1 MARTGW
7 MRPALIEAL
16 CAGLALFALQPLTT
30 PGHLWGHD
38 TGAHLFR
45 LAEVAR
51 ALGDGVL
58 YPRFLPDAYGG
69 LGGPILTFNPT
80 APYYLPA
87 LLVLAGVGPIAA
99 LKIAAGLLTL
109 AGGVAMRILA
119 RPHLGRVGAA
129 VAALA
134 WIYLPYR
141 IANLYVRMAYSEL
154 AVMMLLPLAM
164 AAGRRAAARPSGRRI
179 AVAAILTAAIPAVHF
194 PGAVLGI
201 PLVAAWAAAFAPPG
215 RRARAIAVTA
225 AFIILGL
232 ALSAVSWLPA
242 MAEIG
247 GTHYEESAGGP
258 DHYSHHFVSLE
269 QIVSPS
275 WGFGSSMPGASDR
288 MSFQAGWVHLM
299 LLAAA
304 AGAAVRVRAV
314 RPVVFPCCAVALAGL
329 FLMLP
334 LSRGLWAVI
343 PALQNVQ
350 FPWRALMLVG
360 IATSLAS
367 GLVSV
372 LPGVILAAG
381 GGTSPSTGTKDD
393 GRRRSR
399 DMGPSGKATGS
410 GGARV
415 RLHGPA
421 GGMGPSLARV
431 LRIDAAFERL
441 RATRAVTIVVIALLV
456 AACLPYLQARRGE
469 GREADFTPEAFRGRY
484 FGELKFQPLEVGVP
498 NFKPEGARAILQSGG
513 RARIVSEATHRMTVE
528 VDTRIPTT
536 MRLHLFASPGW
547 RASVDGVEAEVRPE
561 PGTGLVLVHLPAG
574 SRLVELRYSGT
585 AAARTGWVI
594 SWSGLIVAGGA
605 IIAGKLRK
613 ARR

>member
-1 MARTGW
+1 MRPAGHPADPEEAVARTGW

-16 CAGLALFALQPLTT
+16 CAGLALFALHPLTT

-109 AGGVAMRILA
+109 AGGMAMRILA

-154 AVMMLLPLAM
+154 AVMMVLPLAM
-164 AAGRRAAARPSGRRI
+164 AAARRAAARPSGKRI
-179 AVAAILTAAIPAVHF
+179 AVAALLTGALPAIHF
-194 PGAVLGI
+194 PGSVLGL

-215 RRARAIAVTA
+215 RRARAAGVTA
-225 AFIILGL
+225 AFMLLGL
-232 ALSAVSWLPA
+232 ALSAFSWLPA

-247 GTHYEESAGGP
+247 GTHYQESAGGP
-258 DHYSHHFVSLE
+258 DHYTHHFVSLE

-275 WGFGSSMPGASDR
+275 WGFGSSMPGTSDR

-304 AGAAVRVRAV
+304 AGAAVRVRAA
-314 RPVVFPCCAVALAGL
+314 RPVVFTCCAVALAGL

-334 LSRGLWAVI
+334 LSRGVWAVI
-343 PALQNVQ
+343 PTLQNVQ

-360 IATSLAS
+360 IATSLSA
-367 GLVSV
+367 GLVAV
-372 LPGVILAAG
+372 LPGLVLPRAR
-381 GGTSPSTGTKDD
+381 GTKVK
-393 GRRRSR
+393 GQRPGASRERSS
-399 DMGPSGKATGS
+399 P
-410 GGARV
+410 ARG
-415 RLHGPA
+415 LE
-421 GGMGPSLARV
+421 RV
-431 LRIDAAFERL
+431 LRLDGASARPG
-441 RATRAVTIVVIALLV
+441 ATRTVTVVVIALLV

-469 GREADFTPEAFRGRY
+469 GKEADFTPEAFRGRY

-498 NFKPEGARAILQSGG
+498 NFKPQGARAMLLSGG

-528 VDTRIPTT
+528 VDTQVPTT
-536 MRLHLFASPGW
+536 LRLHLFASPGW
-547 RASVDGVEAEVRPE
+547 RASVDGVGAEVRPE
-561 PGTGLVLVHLPAG
+561 PATGLVLVDVPAG

-585 AAARTGWVI
+585 AAAKAGWVL
-594 SWSGLIVAGGA
+594 SWSGLLVAAGAIVAGR
-605 IIAGKLRK
+605 LRGD
-613 ARR
+613 RR